1 MTEVEVLDEGGA
13 SLRERKKKRTR
24 RAIHD
29 AALAL
34 ALERG
39 LAQVTVADI
48 CAGAGVSER
57 TFFNYFPS
65 KAAATLGIPDHPLTE
80 ELRERFLAGRGTL
93 VEDLCELVAGIIS
106 GPEGDIPRIKKLMG
120 YEPDLLAAMHQ
131 WSSGARRGVIGLAEQ
146 RATPDTARLAVGLV
160 FAALMLHAD
169 TEYSRGG
176 PGRATPAELRE
187 TVARLCEVGSA
198 APDAG

>member
-1 MTEVEVLDEGGA
+1 MEVLDEGGS
-13 SLRERKKKRTR
+13 SLRERKKQRTR

-48 CAGAGVSER
+48 CAGASISER

-80 ELRERFLAGRGTL
+80 ELKEHFLEGRGTL
-93 VEDLCELVAGIIS
+93 VEDLCDLVAGIVS

-131 WSSGARRGVIGLAEQ
+131 WSSGARNGVIGLAEQ
-146 RATPDTARLAVGLV
+146 RTTPDQARLAVALV

-169 TEYSRGG
+169 TGYSRGG
-176 PGRATPAELRE
+176 PGRATAEDLRG
-187 TVARLCEVGSA
+187 TVALLCEAGSA
-198 APDAG
+198 HDAG

>member
-1 MTEVEVLDEGGA
+1 VSEVEVLDEGAGP
-13 SLRERKKKRTR
+13 SLRERKKQRTR

-39 LAQVTVADI
+39 LAQVTVGDI
-48 CAGAGVSER
+48 CAAAGISER

-65 KAAATLGIPDHPLTE
+65 KAAATLGIPDRPLSE
-80 ELRERFLAGRGTL
+80 ELRERFLEGRGTL
-93 VEDLCELVAGIIS
+93 VEDLCALVAGIVS

-120 YEPDLLAAMHQ
+120 FEPDLLAAMHQ
-131 WSSGARRGVIGLAEQ
+131 WSSGARNAVIGLAEQ
-146 RATPDTARLAVGLV
+146 RTSPDQARLAVALV

-169 TEYSRGG
+169 TGYSRGG
-176 PGRATPAELRE
+176 PGRATAEDLRE
-187 TVARLCEVGSA
+187 TVALLCAAGSH
-198 APDAG
+198 G

>member
-1 MTEVEVLDEGGA
+1 MTGVEVLDEGGS
-13 SLRERKKKRTR
+13 SLRERKKQRTR

-48 CAGAGVSER
+48 CAGASISER

-80 ELRERFLAGRGTL
+80 ELKEHFLEGRGTL
-93 VEDLCELVAGIIS
+93 VEDLCDLVAGIVS

-131 WSSGARRGVIGLAEQ
+131 WSSGARNGVIGLAEQ
-146 RATPDTARLAVGLV
+146 RTTPDQARLAVALV

-169 TEYSRGG
+169 TGYSRGG
-176 PGRATPAELRE
+176 PGRATAEDLRG
-187 TVARLCEVGSA
+187 TVALLCEAGSA
-198 APDAG
+198 HDAG